1 MAVYVGMLRV
11 ARLCSQSPRVLG
23 ARVGLSRVWQEARL
37 WGVRP
42 LRYAALE
49 ERDGSVPWEGVLG
62 ILQSLSG
69 GRSRSGWEVLGCPTS
84 AGWRTPRS
92 RYPTPHLA
100 LRQQEMLAWPSRLVA
115 AAGGCQ
121 APCTDSGLWSGALGS
136 PIGGLTDDQKRSL

>member
-11 ARLCSQSPRVLG
+11 ARLCARSPRVLG
-23 ARVGLSRVWQEARL
+23 ARVGLSRSWQEARL

-84 AGWRTPRS
+84 GWRTPRR
-92 RYPTPHLA
+92 RYPRTWHSGN
-100 LRQQEMLAWPSRLVA
+100 RKCWPAHADWWLQLVA
-115 AAGGCQ
+115 VRDPAL
-121 APCTDSGLWSGALGS
+121 TLGS
-136 PIGGLTDDQKRSL
+136 GPEL